1 MAPRKSTSSN
11 TADANGDISMVS
23 NATAAS
29 TTSHAHPKPSRQS
42 SGGAK
47 QDADSVGIDDL
58 LLPRTLIQRLAKGV
72 LPPNTSL
79 QRDAVLALS
88 KSATVFISYLAHH
101 ANEQSTRKTL
111 SPQDVLKALKEVEL
125 AGVMDLGAV
134 GKDGR
139 TGGRLERELEVY
151 EQALAQKR
159 KGARDRK
166 TNKARESTGTGIEGG
181 DEAEEDERGEP
192 SNKRARRM
200 GEHDEDPDEED
211 RMLDLQL
218 NGLQEEGEATH
229 DSTTK
234 ATRRKGSVIYS
245 SPISAE
251 KGMSKAAET
260 DSDPEGDDA
269 EEEDDHENINDD
281 EDDEDD
287 EEDQDEDEEDN
298 ELPEEDQLEGRNGAR
313 SRNGGGGLQP
323 NGRAEI
329 AGSDDDS
336 D

>member
-1 MAPRKSTSSN
+1 MLLPVDFFSCGLSDVYVYLQLTLLK
-11 TADANGDISMVS
+11 
-23 NATAAS
+23 
-29 TTSHAHPKPSRQS
+29 
-42 SGGAK
+42 
-47 QDADSVGIDDL
+47 DL

-111 SPQDVLKALKEVEL
+111 SPQDVLQALKEVEL
-125 AGVMDLGAV
+125 ANVMDLGAV

-151 EQALAQKR
+151 EQALMQKR

-166 TNKARESTGTGIEGG
+166 SNKARESTGTGIDGG
-181 DEAEEDERGEP
+181 DEAEEEERGEP

-200 GEHDEDPDEED
+200 DQDAEEDPDEED

-218 NGLQEEGEATH
+218 NGLQGEDGAAH
-229 DSTTK
+229 DRTTK
-234 ATRRKGSVIYS
+234 ATRRKSSAARS
-245 SPISAE
+245 SPTTVG
-251 KGMSKAAET
+251 KGNSKGVET
-260 DSDPEGDDA
+260 DSDLELNPEGDD
-269 EEEDDHENINDD
+269 EEDND
-281 EDDEDD
+281 EDDEENNDDDDDEGDDD
-287 EEDQDEDEEDN
+287 EEDQDDDVNDEAA
-298 ELPEEDQLEGRNGAR
+298 EEDQLEERNGAR
-313 SRNGGGGLQP
+313 SRNGHGGLQP
-323 NGRAEI
+323 NGRVEI
-329 AGSDDDS
+329 EGSDEDS